1 MPFSKF
7 NAVFSRIIAHL
18 FGPLSAGFADALR
31 VGADTF
37 PKPARPGMAYL
48 FTLLQGHWRSIRSS
62 MCIRRSARQEA
73 LAPLQRPSRS
83 HARF

>member
-7 NAVFSRIIAHL
+7 NAVFSRVIVHL

-37 PKPARPGMAYL
+37 PKPARLGMAYL
-48 FTLLQGHWRSIRSS
+48 STLLQGHRRGKKLWRLCNDYRAFMPDFTAILHDF
-62 MCIRRSARQEA
+62 SA
-73 LAPLQRPSRS
+73 
-83 HARF
+83 